1 MGGWKLEVGRF
12 VGLVSFPVFCFWL
25 FNQPDIFKQKSEFE
39 KRSELVLSTF
49 KESIKEERRQLEY
62 EKFLREQ
69 MELEKIKR
77 EKK

>member
-1 MGGWKLEVGRF
+1 MKNFGGQQRE
-12 VGLVSFPVFCFWL
+12 
-25 FNQPDIFKQKSEFE
+25 KSEFE